1 MAVAGGTME
10 RRWPGHSGLS
20 QTRAVTGIHSIRSFH
35 LPMRMA
41 ICVRVTPVLYSNGRP
56 WLPPQMLWRLQG
68 SLPFPWYGKRQRE
81 TFL

>member
-10 RRWPGHSGLS
+10 RRWPGHSGLP

-35 LPMRMA
+35 LSMRVA
-41 ICVRVTPVLYSNGRP
+41 ICVRVAPVLYSNWRP
-56 WLPPQMLWRLQG
+56 WLPPEMLWRLQG
-68 SLPFPWYGKRQRE
+68 GLSFPGYRKSQRE